1 MSLATGLKAV
11 RNVRN
16 EKLVRFWRAEMLAL

>member
-1 MSLATGLKAV
+1 VSFAVGLKAV

-16 EKLVRFWRAEMLAL
+16 EKLVRFWRAEMPAL